1 MIRSVVGMWGIVVIA
16 GLLASGGPAR
26 AADPAAPSIESL
38 PAYLASWDLGR
49 SDWTALA
56 GPGGW
61 NESKQSLVFRLMARV
76 ARIPADRAVRWE
88 ADAPDVSGSLPDA
101 AGDGFVRIRGR
112 AILVAPCHLSGDDA
126 AVAGRPSLD
135 LVRVATGAGGLVDVI
150 VESAPAAWPQWTAI
164 DEPVSVVG
172 LPLGTGAGPVPEGE
186 GHAWPAE
193 PHGLLMLGSRLSWY
207 PATVLGGLGMDY
219 ATFDTVADG
228 KPLVAGDTEAFFG
241 LLAAV
246 GKASPGA
253 IAAAAGPQAD
263 IIPIIDPSERWFESH
278 RGEPV
283 TIEGV
288 ARRATRIAI
297 DDPERRR
304 QVGAD
309 HYWELYVFV
318 PTQPIRVNTRVQ
330 DDFPVVCCVRSLPEA
345 MPTGERIGERVRVSG
360 FALKRYAYSLPR
372 VRVRS
377 SQGDEELPAGRRET
391 PLFIGET
398 ANWLPAPSSRSFA
411 GDLGWVLLGI
421 AAVVGLVLVAA
432 AWSFNRGSR
441 RAAAAAK
448 RRLPDRIELPPG

>member
-1 MIRSVVGMWGIVVIA
+1 M
-16 GLLASGGPAR
+16 
-26 AADPAAPSIESL
+26 
-38 PAYLASWDLGR
+38 
-49 SDWTALA
+49 
-56 GPGGW
+56 
-61 NESKQSLVFRLMARV
+61 RV
-76 ARIPADRAVRWE
+76 TGRAV
-88 ADAPDVSGSLPDA
+88 V
-101 AGDGFVRIRGR
+101 
-112 AILVAPCHLSGDDA
+112 VAPQRLSADDA

-150 VESAPAAWPQWTAI
+150 VESAPAEWPRWTAI

-172 LPLGTGAGPVPEGE
+172 LPLGTGAGPVPEAE
-186 GHAWPAE
+186 GHTWPSG
-193 PHGLLMLGSRLSWY
+193 PHGLLMLGSRISWY
-207 PATVLGGLGMDY
+207 PATVLGRLGMDY

-246 GKASPGA
+246 GKAGPEA
-253 IAAAAGPQAD
+253 IAAAAGPPAD
-263 IIPIIDPSERWFESH
+263 IIPIIDPAERWFESH

-283 TIEGV
+283 TVEGV

-330 DDFPVVCCVRSLPEA
+330 DDFPVVCCVRTVPER

-360 FALKRYAYSLPR
+360 FALKRYAYALPR
-372 VRVRS
+372 VRVSS

-391 PLFIGET
+391 PLFIGGAAT
-398 ANWLPAPSSRSFA
+398 WLPGPSSRSFA

-421 AAVVGLVLVAA
+421 AAVVGLLLVAA

-441 RAAAAAK
+441 RAEAAAK
-448 RRLPDRIELPPG
+448 SRLPDRIELPPN